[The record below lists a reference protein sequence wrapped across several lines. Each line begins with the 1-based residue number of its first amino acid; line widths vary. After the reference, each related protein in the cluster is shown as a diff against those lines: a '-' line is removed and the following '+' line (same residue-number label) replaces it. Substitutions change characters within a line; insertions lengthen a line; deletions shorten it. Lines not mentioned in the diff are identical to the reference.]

1 MMLIATCILVFI
13 CGFLAGGVVG
23 IVIVIATKETNPSGT
38 LKIQQ
43 TDSEGTYLFLE
54 LHDNPDNLLSRKYVT
69 FKTES
74 RK

>member
-1 MMLIATCILVFI
+1 MTLIVTCILVFV

-23 IVIVIATKETNPSGT
+23 IVITTKETKPSGT

>member
-1 MMLIATCILVFI
+1 MTLIVTSILTLI
-13 CGFLAGGVVG
+13 TGLLAGGVLG
-23 IVIVIATKETNPSGT
+23 IEKKKKETKPSGT

>member
-1 MMLIATCILVFI
+1 MALTITYILVFI
-13 CGFLAGGVVG
+13 CGFLAGGAVG
-23 IVIVIATKETNPSGT
+23 IVIATTETKPSGT

-43 TDSEGTYLFLE
+43 TELEGTYLFLE